1 MSLIFSLYTD
11 TTPHWST
18 RGKLRN
24 KLVPLLEEIYGEGS
38 MNNLSTLATESDE
51 CRDLLQ
57 GALLKPF
64 MDRVVRTPMGISF
77 ETAPFVA
84 QATGLFFWKFVLRE
98 VLHSAGLGM
107 FSDKSV
113 ISFLE
118 RIRPV
123 HTYKKSIR
131 EGWLQCRRDY
141 AVFLQADG
149 RVFIFY
155 PDSFPWRKS
164 EGYKCIDQGN
174 FSGGKRDQLATF

>member
-1 MSLIFSLYTD
+1 VHDLELD

-24 KLVPLLEEIYGEGS
+24 KLLPLLEEIYGEGS

-51 CRDLLQ
+51 CRELLHDT
-57 GALLKPF
+57 LIKPF
-64 MDRVVRTPMGISF
+64 MDRVARWPMGITF
-77 ETAPFVA
+77 ETAPFIA
-84 QATGLFFWKFVLRE
+84 RGAFFWKIVLRE

-118 RIRPV
+118 RVNPQ
-123 HTYKKSIR
+123 HTCKKTIR

-141 AVFLQADG
+141 AVYLQADG
-149 RVFIFY
+149 RVYVFY

-164 EGYKCIDQGN
+164 DGYECFGQSK
-174 FSGGKRDQLATF
+174 

>member
-1 MSLIFSLYTD
+1 MLNAVFLWFSSACWLVAD

-24 KLVPLLEEIYGEGS
+24 KLLPLLEEIYGEGS

-51 CRDLLQ
+51 CRNLLHS
-57 GALLKPF
+57 ALLKPF
-64 MDRVVRTPMGISF
+64 MDRVVRTPMGITF

-84 QATGLFFWKFVLRE
+84 QARGLFFWKFVLRE

-113 ISFLE
+113 VSFLE
-118 RIRPV
+118 RIMPI
-123 HTYKKSIR
+123 HTFKKTIR

-141 AVFLQADG
+141 AVYLQGDGVFL
-149 RVFIFY
+149 
-155 PDSFPWRKS
+155 
-164 EGYKCIDQGN
+164 
-174 FSGGKRDQLATF
+174 